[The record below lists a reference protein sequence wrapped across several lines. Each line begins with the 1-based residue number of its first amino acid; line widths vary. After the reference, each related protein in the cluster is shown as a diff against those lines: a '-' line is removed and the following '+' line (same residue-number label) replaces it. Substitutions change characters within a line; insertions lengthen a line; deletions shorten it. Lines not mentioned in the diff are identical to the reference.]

1 MKILNIFLM
10 ISIIFSIYSAQTT
23 IDIWNGEIPYD
34 NGDTAQLTIFLPNA
48 NIATKRAII
57 ICPGG
62 GYDHLAFE
70 NEGTDWA
77 VYYNKQGIAAFVLK
91 YRMPKG
97 NPLVP
102 ISDVEE
108 AIRIVRRNANEYNIN
123 PKNVGIMG
131 SSAGGHLASTIA
143 THSTGDAKPD
153 FHILFYPVITMDP
166 SFTHLGSLNNFL
178 GSNPSEELIKEY
190 SNDLQVSNETS
201 RVFIA
206 LSNDDGGVPPKN
218 GANYYME
225 CNLNGVSASLH
236 IYPTGGHGWGYR
248 STFSYHLEVLQE
260 LKTWLSSF

>member
-1 MKILNIFLM
+1 MKKF
-10 ISIIFSIYSAQTT
+10 QK
-23 IDIWNGEIPYD
+23 
-34 NGDTAQLTIFLPNA
+34 
-48 NIATKRAII
+48 KRAII

-77 VYYNKQGIAAFVLK
+77 AYFNTQGIAAFVLK

-102 ISDVEE
+102 ISDAEE
-108 AIRIVRRNANEYNIN
+108 AIKIVRRNANEYNIDPN
-123 PKNVGIMG
+123 QVGIMG

-153 FHILFYPVITMDP
+153 FHILFYPVITMDR

-178 GSNPSEELIKEY
+178 GPNPSEELIKKY
-190 SNDLQVSNETS
+190 SNDLQISKDTPK
-201 RVFIA
+201 VFIA

-225 CNLNGVSASLH
+225 CNLHGVSASLH

-248 STFSYHLEVLQE
+248 STFAYHLEVLQE
-260 LKTWLSSF
+260 LKTWLDSF

>member
-1 MKILNIFLM
+1 MKILAIFPFILL
-10 ISIIFSIYSAQTT
+10 ISQLSAQKV
-23 IDIWNGEIPYD
+23 IDIWNGEPPYD
-34 NGDTAQLTIFLPNA
+34 NGDKAELTIYLPNA
-48 NIATKRAII
+48 NVANHRAII
-57 ICPGG
+57 LFPGG

-77 VYYNKQGIAAFVLK
+77 LFFNQLGIAAFVLK

-102 ISDVEE
+102 ISDAEE
-108 AIRIVRRNANEYNIN
+108 AIKIVRNNANEWDIDPNQ
-123 PKNVGIMG
+123 VGIMG

-143 THSTGDAKPD
+143 THSKADSKPN
-153 FHILFYPVITMDP
+153 FHILLYPVITMDP
-166 SFTHLGSLNNFL
+166 SYTHKGSLNNFL
-178 GSNPSEELIKEY
+178 GSNPNKELIEEY
-190 SNDLQVSNETS
+190 SNELHVTKETP

-218 GANYYME
+218 GANYYLK

-248 STFSYHLEVLQE
+248 SSFKYHLEVLQE
-260 LKTWLSSF
+260 LKTWLQSF